1 MNNKRYGGYI
11 IAAILSILVLY
22 AIVTYNGLVK
32 KEELVK
38 KQWNEVN
45 SAYQRRIDLI
55 PSLVNVV
62 KGQADFEQTVLQQLT
77 AARAKASSTTA
88 GSGEISSD
96 NFNKQA
102 AAQNDLANAASR
114 LLITVEKYPTL
125 KGTEAFAG
133 LQTQLEGTERRI
145 KVARKDFNAAIADYN
160 SAVKSFPVNIVGALF
175 GFKAKEG
182 FASDAG
188 ADKSTDIKFN

>member
-11 IAAILSILVLY
+11 IAAVLSILVLY

>member
-160 SAVKSFPVNIVGALF
+160 STVKSFPVNIVGALF